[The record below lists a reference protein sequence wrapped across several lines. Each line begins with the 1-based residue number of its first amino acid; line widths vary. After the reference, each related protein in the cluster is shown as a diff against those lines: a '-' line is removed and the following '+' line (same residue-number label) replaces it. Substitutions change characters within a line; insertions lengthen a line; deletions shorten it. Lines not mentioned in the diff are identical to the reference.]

1 MHFHMTRTPVVRVIA
16 LLISLPG
23 LAGCAALEEGVRF
36 SSDPTLCYLAD
47 SGPKEPHYEAA
58 KAELAKRRFKCSLAA
73 IEEGKQEV
81 AAIRSS
87 NDPNMERTM
96 RRDAGPPLSCQL
108 VGNTRICR

>member
-1 MHFHMTRTPVVRVIA
+1 MKRHAPVRILTLVVSVSA
-16 LLISLPG
+16 
-23 LAGCAALEEGVRF
+23 LAGCAALEEGVRY
-36 SSDPTLCYLAD
+36 SSDPTLCYLAE

-73 IEEGKQEV
+73 IEEGRQEV
-81 AAIRSS
+81 AAIRAS

-96 RRDAGPPLSCQL
+96 RRDAGPPLTCQL